1 MGRYFDCMTGIFL
14 NEINTLPSYNYYDTE
29 QLDLLCLLKRQGLR
43 FKKKKKSEPQKK
55 GLEETLEKMLK
66 QKMQNFI
73 DQTEQQRGSN
83 KIWKQSLKD
92 NLLKLASQNK
102 VEVTISELQHKE
114 TLKSW
119 NQA

>member
-1 MGRYFDCMTGIFL
+1 
-14 NEINTLPSYNYYDTE
+14 
-29 QLDLLCLLKRQGLR
+29 
-43 FKKKKKSEPQKK
+43 
-55 GLEETLEKMLK
+55 
-66 QKMQNFI
+66 MQNFI